1 MKKNIVKL
9 LSLAAASTFMFSSCI
24 EEVIP
29 ESSQATSEQ
38 IGASA
43 TALEAAVN
51 GMPSQMVQG
60 YLVYGKQT
68 HETDLAYPSL
78 MLAQTQ
84 LLGDIV
90 AQDYGYDWWWPFSAN
105 LQMADNS
112 YASFLPYFTLYKFIK
127 SANDVIAAVDVT
139 DPSISSDMRGYG
151 GMAHAFRAFNYYN
164 LMVLF
169 EPMEN
174 IYTDCSKVMGLTVP
188 KVTEETTNDIAKNNP
203 RLPHDEMVKF
213 ILEDLAKAEIGLED
227 FTPATK
233 NFPSLAVVYGLMAKV
248 HLWDKNYAEAAKFA
262 RKAIETSGATP
273 MTQQEWL
280 DPTTG
285 FNTATSAWMWYLHP
299 TEANMGNLANF
310 TGHISSEA
318 DWGYSSLSKLQIA
331 RNLYDMIPKTDF
343 RKYAFL
349 DPDRSF
355 YNYESVKGQD
365 WLDEQ
370 PDYLSLKF
378 RCAGGDYK
386 TFQAGAAVDI
396 PVMRVEEMY
405 LIEAEAVGASQGL
418 DAGKKLLT
426 DFMKQ
431 YRQKD
436 YNCLSPSLEAFQLEV
451 LKQMRI
457 EFWGEGVAFPTA
469 KRLKPD
475 VIQNYEGTNY
485 KEDILK
491 INCKGGKPNWTLV
504 IPKDEVDSNVAL
516 QGMNNPDPSGAIPVR
531 PTPIGEFAPGN

>member
-24 EEVIP
+24 EEVLP
-29 ESSQATSEQ
+29 ESSLATSEQ

-60 YLVYGKQT
+60 YLVYGRQV

-78 MLAQTQ
+78 MLAQTE
-84 LLGDIV
+84 LLGDVV
-90 AQDYGYDWWWPFSAN
+90 AKDYGYDWWWPFSAN

-151 GMAHAFRAFNYYN
+151 GMAHAFRAFHYYN

-188 KVTEETTNDIAKNNP
+188 KVTEETTNDMAKNNP

-248 HLWDKNYAEAAKFA
+248 HLWDKNYAEAANYA

-273 MTQQEWL
+273 MTEQEWL

-318 DWGYSSLSKLQIA
+318 DWGYGSMSKLQIA

-355 YNYESVKGQD
+355 YNYQSVKGQD

-426 DFMKQ
+426 DFVKQ

-436 YNCLSPSLEAFQLEV
+436 YNCLSPSLETFQLEV

-475 VIQNYEGTNY
+475 IVQNYEGTNY

-531 PTPIGEFAPGN
+531 PTPIGEFAPGK